1 MGAANTPLGLI
12 LDVDFRI
19 EEATL
24 NVEDKYRQQLA
35 DGIISEEQLWEMISE
50 RNNICSEI
58 KLVVRVQKSDNPN
71 DNTLTNNA

>member
-1 MGAANTPLGLI
+1 M
-12 LDVDFRI
+12 DFRI